1 MSEETAVRPRN
12 NPRQET
18 IEVPTPLGTIV
29 CWLPGIPEWDLYYKK
44 LRSGDLH
51 AARREVIQLCS
62 ENDIEQLKRIFE
74 RYPAVPEGIVTA
86 MSEHVGDSIAEGV
99 FEIELGD
106 SELFASVDGVRL
118 KFKAPSQSDYEAAE
132 AAKRDMSE
140 PPGPALR
147 AYIANCFDGDAAT
160 LQNAFQRYPGIT
172 APIARSLARLAG
184 LAIKV
189 TVKKGPSSSSAQSA
203 TDTSPRTA

>member
-1 MSEETAVRPRN
+1 MTHQQNANQRS

-18 IEVPTPLGTIV
+18 IEVPTPLGNIV

-51 AARREVIQLCS
+51 GARREVIQLCS
-62 ENDIEQLKRIFE
+62 ENDIEELKRIFD

-86 MSEHVGDSIAEGV
+86 MSAHVGDSLEDGV
-99 FEIELGD
+99 FEIEFAE
-106 SELFASVDGVRL
+106 SELIAIVDGVRL

-132 AAKRDMSE
+132 AAKRDPSE

-147 AYIANCFDGDAAT
+147 AYITNCFDGDTAA
-160 LQNAFQRYPGIT
+160 LQSVFQRYPGIT
-172 APIARSLARLAG
+172 APIAKSLARLAG
-184 LAIKV
+184 QAIRV
-189 TVKKGPSSSSAQSA
+189 TVKKRPSSSSAQSA